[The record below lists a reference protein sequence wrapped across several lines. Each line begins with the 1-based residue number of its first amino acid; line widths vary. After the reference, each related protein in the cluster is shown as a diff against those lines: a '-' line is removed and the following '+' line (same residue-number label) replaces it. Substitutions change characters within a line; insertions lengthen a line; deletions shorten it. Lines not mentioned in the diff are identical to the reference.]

1 MRFASLGGQSNY
13 AQAGKAVA
21 DDATR
26 TFKAA
31 RRNSVDFGGLSQ
43 TAMKVKAEENIAQ
56 TRADS
61 LVDRANIDA
70 NKTEKL
76 HDAKMQTA
84 KAGVMRKAGGLI
96 ALGMDGFRKEEKSD
110 YSSMRERIE
119 RDRNKATEFR
129 TQADAIDLTPKPAAT
144 SAPTNTGG
152 TGASGASTTSSSAK
166 PMKSGDTA
174 MNMMR
179 DLTADGYSATQA
191 AAITGNAQ
199 YESANFTAH
208 EEYAPNAY
216 GTKGAGYFQWTNA
229 GGSNR
234 RDNFENYAKN
244 NKLDPRSYQANTGFM
259 MHELKGGSG
268 NHWTGG
274 MNDQGFRQI
283 SDLSTAVTSFQN
295 NYLRPAKETA
305 NTSQRLSNAQNILQQ
320 FQSQNS

>member
-1 MRFASLGGQSNY
+1 MRFASIGGQSNY

-21 DDATR
+21 DDAAR

-31 RRNSVDFGGLSQ
+31 RRNSVDFDGLAQS
-43 TAMKVKAEENIAQ
+43 AMKNKSNENIAQ
-56 TRADS
+56 TRADT
-61 LVDRANIDA
+61 VVKKAEINEEGR
-70 NKTEKL
+70 KT
-76 HDAKMQTA
+76 KMKAA

-96 ALGMDGFRKEEKSD
+96 ALGVGGLAEKSEKSD
-110 YSSMRERIE
+110 YSLFDKKIAGIKAKNDA
-119 RDRNKATEFR
+119 DRVTMAGIDTSGKKAE
-129 TQADAIDLTPKPAAT
+129 TPA
-144 SAPTNTGG
+144 NTGG
-152 TGASGASTTSSSAK
+152 TAASSASTTSSSAT

-179 DLTADGYSATQA
+179 DLTADGYSSTQA

-259 MHELKGGSG
+259 MHELKGGAG

-283 SDLSTAVTSFQN
+283 GDLSTAVNAFQN

>member
-119 RDRNKATEFR
+119 RDRNKATEFQA
-129 TQADAIDLTPKPAAT
+129 QADAIDLTPKPAAT
-144 SAPTNTGG
+144 SAPT
-152 TGASGASTTSSSAK
+152 TSSSGELIS
-166 PMKSGDTA
+166 SGQALSAGKGTSGSGGKYDLSA
-174 MNMMR
+174 MTNYAIKGGFSPENARIM
-179 DLTADGYSATQA
+179 
-191 AAITGNAQ
+191 AAISMGESGGNAGIDTVQ
-199 YESANFTAH
+199 S
-208 EEYAPNAY
+208 
-216 GTKGAGYFQWTNA
+216 G
-229 GGSNR
+229 
-234 RDNFENYAKN
+234 
-244 NKLDPRSYQANTGFM
+244 LDPNQTNEFSVGLSQINVQAHGDK
-259 MHELKGGSG
+259 LSRRG
-268 NHWTGG
+268 WT
-274 MNDQGFRQI
+274 QE
-283 SDLSTAVTSFQN
+283 DLRDPVKNMTI
-295 NYLRPAKETA
+295 AKEVYDEVG
-305 NTSQRLSNAQNILQQ
+305 SFKPWSVYQKGLHHQYLQ
-320 FQSQNS
+320 

>member
-21 DDATR
+21 DDATK

-96 ALGMDGFRKEEKSD
+96 ALGMDGFRKEEKTD

-152 TGASGASTTSSSAK
+152 TGASNTSTTSSSGGVSTNPITPSGGTVDRAEVYSYLTK
-166 PMKSGDTA
+166 DKGLSHNKAYGLMSNIDRESGFDASIRSGDDGGPGGLFQWKGVRQTPTVA
-174 MNMMR
+174 KLVNSG
-179 DLTADGYSATQA
+179 DWKGQIDYALTEPGESSAQTFLNTTWESPQA
-191 AAITGNAQ
+191 AASHWTRKWERPADPDHDVIKNN
-199 YESANFTAH
+199 NFI
-208 EEYAPNAY
+208 
-216 GTKGAGYFQWTNA
+216 AGYTYHQ
-229 GGSNR
+229 
-234 RDNFENYAKN
+234 
-244 NKLDPRSYQANTGFM
+244 
-259 MHELKGGSG
+259 
-268 NHWTGG
+268 
-274 MNDQGFRQI
+274 
-283 SDLSTAVTSFQN
+283 
-295 NYLRPAKETA
+295 
-305 NTSQRLSNAQNILQQ
+305 
-320 FQSQNS
+320 